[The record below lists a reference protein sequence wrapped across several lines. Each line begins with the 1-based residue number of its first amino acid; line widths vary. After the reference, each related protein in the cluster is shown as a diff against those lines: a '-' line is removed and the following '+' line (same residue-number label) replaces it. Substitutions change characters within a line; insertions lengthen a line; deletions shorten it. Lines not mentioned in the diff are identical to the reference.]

1 MQHLALAYCPTSCP
15 LVSSRLPL
23 LPVILFTYLGIFS
36 LCPLLFNP
44 MALYVIALIPGLPS
58 PYTITAPQNQSSRQQ
73 TFLETQYAPWLATTR
88 TSFRFIAFFSREP
101 YFFLH
106 RCQLEAQ
113 RAFLP
118 CVRHLAQ
125 GRTSPLWSQG
135 CSKYLHLPGPC
146 LLCCRLT
153 IFSFLLCSP
162 SACSASLSLC
172 RTHVGTWAGQ
182 LGLLQCMLLSSIPWS
197 KHLVDKMLSQPSS
210 LKECST

>member
-135 CSKYLHLPGPC
+135 CSKYLSPARSLPPMLQTYHL
-146 LLCCRLT
+146 LLPPLQPFSLQRLT
-153 IFSFLLCSP
+153 FPVPYTCGNLGRT
-162 SACSASLSLC
+162 AGTASVHAAQFRPVVQASC
-172 RTHVGTWAGQ
+172 W
-182 LGLLQCMLLSSIPWS
+182 
-197 KHLVDKMLSQPSS
+197 
-210 LKECST
+210 